1 MNNFEKAVEMNFR
14 FIKDN
19 CILFLGLAV
28 IITVMSFMPMFSL
41 FAPLIY
47 LVMLILITYK
57 AYYNVLEKT
66 VVGSEAAIY
75 NMLPL
80 SVKENIWAKIT
91 ALMFFNIFTLLVT
104 VVSLVITMK
113 FTAWQGMLLDIFD
126 GLETMLSGAGIA
138 GILLAVINLWVIAFM
153 QVILLFYLFIRFGT
167 QGNSKKKNFAT
178 GLFMLIYLILNR
190 LSVSAYTFALVN
202 KPVVSMPV
210 VMVVE
215 IVIAAVVY
223 KMILKY
229 FNEELAM

>member
-1 MNNFEKAVEMNFR
+1 MNNFDKAVEMNFR

-47 LVMLILITYK
+47 LVMMILITYK

-80 SVKENIWAKIT
+80 SVKENIWSKIT
-91 ALMFFNIFTLLVT
+91 ALMFFNIFTMLVT
-104 VVSLVITMK
+104 VVSLVITME
-113 FTAWQGMLLDIFD
+113 FTGWKGIVLDIFD
-126 GLETMLSGAGIA
+126 GLETMLSGAGTA
-138 GILLAVINLWVIAFM
+138 GILLAVINLWVIVLM
-153 QVILLFYLFIRFGT
+153 QVILLFYLFIQFGT
-167 QGNSKKKNFAT
+167 QGNSRKKTFAT
-178 GLFMLIYLILNR
+178 GVFMLIYFILNR
-190 LSVSAYTFALVN
+190 LSVSAYSFALVN

-210 VMVVE
+210 IMAVE
-215 IVIAAVVY
+215 IVISAIFY
-223 KMILKY
+223 KLILKY
-229 FNEELAM
+229 FYEEIEL

>member
-1 MNNFEKAVEMNFR
+1 MNNFDKAVELNFR

-28 IITVMSFMPMFSL
+28 LITGMQFISL
-41 FAPLIY
+41 FSVFAPIIY
-47 LVMLILITYK
+47 LVMVILITYK

-66 VVGSEAAIY
+66 VVGDDAAIY

-91 ALMFFNIFTLLVT
+91 VLMFFNIFTLLVT
-104 VVSLVITMK
+104 AVSLVITMK
-113 FTAWQGMLLDIFD
+113 FTVWQGMLLDIFD
-126 GLETMLSGAGIA
+126 GLETMLSGAGTA

-153 QVILLFYLFIRFGT
+153 QVILLFYLFIKFGT
-167 QGNSKKKNFAT
+167 QGNSSKKMFST
-178 GLFMLIYLILNR
+178 GVFMIIYFILNR
-190 LSVSAYTFALVN
+190 LSISAYTFALVN

-210 VMVVE
+210 IMAVE

-223 KMILKY
+223 KMLLKF